1 MKARTAY
8 RLVTS
13 GGRGPA
19 FLAPPDRLDRV
30 EVVEIDSGEAV
41 LLWDLPPR
49 EAARLARALREDLNR
64 LEADDFLAAWQAAGD
79 LGGDAGD

>member
-13 GGRGPA
+13 GHRGPA
-19 FLAPPDRLDRV
+19 FLAPRDRLDRV
-30 EVVEIDSGEAV
+30 EIVEIESGESV

-64 LEADDFLAAWQAAGD
+64 LEAAQFLAAWQAAD
-79 LGGDAGD
+79 DPEDASGR